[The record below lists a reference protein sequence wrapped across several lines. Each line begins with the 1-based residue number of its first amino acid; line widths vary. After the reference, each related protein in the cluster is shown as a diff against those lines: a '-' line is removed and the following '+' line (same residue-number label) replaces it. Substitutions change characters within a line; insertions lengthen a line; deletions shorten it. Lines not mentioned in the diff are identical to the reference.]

1 MNKTGKIILISLL
14 SAVLGGSS
22 GAVLWA
28 VLKIMDLG
36 MELLWTVIPE
46 RAGLEHSLVYMLA
59 VTLAGG
65 LIIGL
70 W

>member
-14 SAVLGGSS
+14 AAILGGAS

-36 MELLWTVIPE
+36 MEMLWTVIPE
-46 RAGLEHSLVYMLA
+46 RAGLNIPLY
-59 VTLAGG
+59 
-65 LIIGL
+65 IC
-70 W
+70 WR